1 MWELQ
6 IGGVDLYHI
15 LNWLIIYSFLGWV
28 WESSYVSIKQKK
40 LVNRGFVTGPVCT
53 IYGFGAVIVYL
64 ILRPIS
70 ENLLCAIHRFGTASV
85 YLILKQVSEDLF
97 LLYLGGVVVPTI
109 LEYVTAVLMENIFH
123 TRWWDYSHNKY
134 NFQGRICLG
143 ASLGWGFFS
152 IILCYG
158 FQPVVDRIVSL
169 YSVSAGKIFVTVA
182 SFLYAVDFGMSFM
195 NAMQIGEKLR
205 NMDAVIDEL
214 YEYMQST
221 KLFKSTEELRERIG
235 AYRGLELGTEMRK
248 RFEARI
254 DAMIAFGGELPLA
267 ERRAKQEELKAQ
279 MEERI
284 AGLQSRY
291 EQIKGHGNL
300 FIRRITN
307 AYPNMKSKAQALR
320 DRRKK

>member
-6 IGGVDLYHI
+6 IGGVDFYHI
-15 LNWLIIYSFLGWV
+15 LNWLFIYSFLGWV
-28 WESSYVSIKQKK
+28 WESCYVSVKEKK

-53 IYGFGAVIVYL
+53 IYGFGAV
-64 ILRPIS
+64 
-70 ENLLCAIHRFGTASV
+70 SV
-85 YLILKQVSEDLF
+85 YLILKPVSGNLF
-97 LLYLGGVVVPTI
+97 WLYLGGVVVPTI
-109 LEYVTAVLMENIFH
+109 LEYLTAVLMENIFH
-123 TRWWDYSHNKY
+123 TSWWDYSHNKY

-143 ASLGWGFFS
+143 ASLGWGIFS
-152 IILCYG
+152 IILFYG
-158 FQPVVDRIVSL
+158 FQPVVDRIVGL
-169 YSVSAGKIFVTVA
+169 YSVSVGKIFVTAA

-235 AYRGLELGTEMRK
+235 SYRGLELGTEMRK

-300 FIRRITN
+300 FTRRITN

-320 DRRKK
+320 ERRKK